1 MSPFVTEPFT
11 AVQLH
16 PHADVHGVI
25 CDGHEAHEASD
36 DGRLQVLEHNV
47 VGVPVPF
54 DHLQARQ
61 TPMKEKPSVSP
72 LRPTMGCK
80 IGPEGSRTDSCVKVG
95 SDCRTD

>member
-1 MSPFVTEPFT
+1 MSPSFTEPFA

-25 CDGHEAHEASD
+25 RDGHEAHEASD

-54 DHLQARQ
+54 DHLQVRQ
-61 TPMKEKPSVSP
+61 TPMKEKPSVSS
-72 LRPTMGCK
+72 C
-80 IGPEGSRTDSCVKVG
+80 GPRWAVKHNLKAAEPMVA
-95 SDCRTD
+95 